1 MAGFVFLQATDRTA
15 CIYGKSGARIKFL
28 KETQDLL
35 SYLVPAVLAAAA
47 LTAYLALRR
56 RSNERRQAQEALR
69 DSEARFR
76 DFTALSSDW
85 YWEQDAEFRFTVMS
99 NGAFLNPQSTI
110 GKTRWDLPIIGMTG
124 ADWQAHRDALE
135 RHEEFRN
142 LVYQTEPQPG
152 VLRWYSISGRP
163 FFGPDGEFRGYRG
176 TGSDITERKQ
186 AEQTLRERATQLQL
200 IYDTANV
207 SIFNVDTQGVITH
220 ANQRMAEMFACPM
233 GRLIGSEYV
242 AHIHPAE
249 RETGRQKMLAL
260 LASDIPMVSLERHY
274 MRDDGTTFWGH
285 LTGRQM
291 FDADGKAV
299 GLVGVIADVTERKR
313 AEDALREL
321 NETLEQK
328 VAQRTREL
336 EAFSYSVAHDLRSPL
351 RAIDGFSQL
360 VLSDNA
366 DKLDPASVDNL
377 KRVRAAA
384 QRLGELIDDL
394 LELALVSR
402 TEVSKQQVDLTLM
415 AREIMGAIQSTQPG
429 RDVRFSAG
437 DGISAQADLFLAR
450 ILLENLLG
458 NAWKYTGKTAAAQ
471 IEFGRIEQGGETTYF
486 VRDNGIGF
494 DMAYADKLFQPFQ
507 RLHHR
512 DDFEGSGIGLSIA
525 QRIVHRHGGRIWV
538 ESSPGAGTTF
548 FFTFD

>member
-1 MAGFVFLQATDRTA
+1 MKLQEMPNLP
-15 CIYGKSGARIKFL
+15 YY
-28 KETQDLL
+28 LL
-35 SYLVPAVLAAAA
+35 PVALAAVALAA
-47 LTAYLALRR
+47 FFVIRR
-56 RSNERRQAQEALR
+56 RRERGQAQAALR

-76 DFTALSSDW
+76 DFTELSSDW
-85 YWEQDAEFRFTVMS
+85 YWEQDAEFRFRVMS
-99 NGAFLNPQSTI
+99 NGAYVTPQSTI
-110 GKTRWDLPIIGMTG
+110 GKTRWELPIIGMTE
-124 ADWQAHRDALE
+124 ADWQTHREALA

-142 LVYQTEPQPG
+142 LVYRNEPRPG

-163 FFGPDGEFRGYRG
+163 FFGPGGEFRGYRG
-176 TGSDITERKQ
+176 TGTDITERKQ
-186 AEQTLRERATQLQL
+186 AEETLREHATQLQL

-233 GRLIGSEYV
+233 ARLIGSEYV

-249 RETGRQKMLAL
+249 RETGRKMMLAL

-274 MRDDGTTFWGH
+274 MRDDGTEFWGH

-291 FDADGKAV
+291 FDADGNAA
-299 GLVGVIADVTERKR
+299 GLVGVIADVSERKR

-328 VAQRTREL
+328 VAERTREL

-366 DKLDPASVDNL
+366 DKLDPASIGNL
-377 KRVRAAA
+377 RRVRAAA
-384 QRLGELIDDL
+384 QRLGELIDDM
-394 LELALVSR
+394 LELALVTR
-402 TEVSKQQVDLTLM
+402 TEVNKQQADLTRM
-415 AREIMGAIQSTQPG
+415 AREVMEALHGTQPD
-429 RDVRFSAG
+429 RDVDFSAA
-437 DGISAQADLFLAR
+437 DNVCAQADLFLAR
-450 ILLENLLG
+450 ILLDNLLG
-458 NAWKYTGKTAAAQ
+458 NAWKYTGRTASAQ
-471 IEFGRIEQGGETTYF
+471 IEFGRIEQNGEAVYF
-486 VRDNGIGF
+486 VRDNGVGF
-494 DMAYADKLFQPFQ
+494 DMAYADKLFKPFQ

-525 QRIVHRHGGRIWV
+525 QRIVSRHGGRIWA
-538 ESSPGAGTTF
+538 ESRPGEGATF
-548 FFTFD
+548 FFTFG